1 MKPWTCVYAYDL
13 VKNNANIDL
22 NYFLDDEN
30 DGALCEDMCLLGV
43 AGLTGKRSEY
53 MVKDFV
59 NGNNCPVSLSYEL
72 DEDGFVH
79 KVNSV
84 LETGSQVVRSEYMI
98 IYKQREDTFRR

>member
-1 MKPWTCVYAYDL
+1 
-13 VKNNANIDL
+13 
-22 NYFLDDEN
+22 
-30 DGALCEDMCLLGV
+30 
-43 AGLTGKRSEY
+43 

-84 LETGSQVVRSEYMI
+84 LEAGSQVVRDEYMI
-98 IYKQREDTFRR
+98 IYKQ